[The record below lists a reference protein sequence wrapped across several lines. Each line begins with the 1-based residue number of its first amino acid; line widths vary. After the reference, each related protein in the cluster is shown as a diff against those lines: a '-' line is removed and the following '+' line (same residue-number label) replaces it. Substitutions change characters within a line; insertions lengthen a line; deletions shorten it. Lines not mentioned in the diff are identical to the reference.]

1 MSTVQLIT
9 STAQHTT
16 IDGHTVEHMHTT
28 LYDCVM
34 LNGVLIVIDSNVITV
49 ARMYDAVCRALRAKD
64 AHTHMTPVHEEM
76 G

>member
-1 MSTVQLIT
+1 MSTLQLIT
-9 STAQHTT
+9 STAQHAT

-34 LNGVLIVIDSNVITV
+34 LNGVLIFIDSNVMTV
-49 ARMYDAVCRALRAKD
+49 ARVYDAVCRALRAKD
-64 AHTHMTPVHEEM
+64 AHTHMTPLDPEM